1 MLCQFLPHSKV
12 NQLWVAGA
20 QSRLTL
26 CVPWPV
32 AHQAPLFMG
41 FSRQE
46 YWNRLSFPPPGDLPD
61 SGIEPASLVSPTLAG
76 GFFTI
81 APPGKPLNQLYIYTY
96 IPALLDPTLP
106 ILPLQLITEHRG
118 ELLVLY
124 SSFLLATYFTPGSVY
139 MLMLPSQLIP
149 SCPPHPHVPPVCV
162 SIPALQIR
170 SSVPLFQISHICV
183 NIHGT
188 CIQWTITYP

>member
-1 MLCQFLPHSKV
+1 MNPSILQQFCSTELSVLHTLTPSCKATSAPLCLESPFPRGVLHVLHLQDTERVLKVNPSYRQNLFTTVFSKGASLVGQMVKNPPAMQETLPHSKV

-61 SGIEPASLVSPTLAG
+61 SGIEPASLVSPALAG

-106 ILPLQLITEHRG
+106 ILPL
-118 ELLVLY
+118 
-124 SSFLLATYFTPGSVY
+124 
-139 MLMLPSQLIP
+139 
-149 SCPPHPHVPPVCV
+149 
-162 SIPALQIR
+162 
-170 SSVPLFQISHICV
+170 
-183 NIHGT
+183 
-188 CIQWTITYP
+188 